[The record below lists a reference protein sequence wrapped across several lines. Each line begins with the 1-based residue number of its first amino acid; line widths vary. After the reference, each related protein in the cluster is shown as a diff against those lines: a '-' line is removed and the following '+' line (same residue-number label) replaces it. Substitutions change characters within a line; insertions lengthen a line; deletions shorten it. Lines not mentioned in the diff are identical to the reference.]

1 MECHSG
7 LMKMLNHLGLSLLVT
22 LASVPSMGII
32 AISFVDMLRNC
43 ASAIKAPYDFGVSFT
58 SQIP

>member
-1 MECHSG
+1 MECHSCF
-7 LMKMLNHLGLSLLVT
+7 MKMLNHLGLSLLVSLT
-22 LASVPSMGII
+22 SVPSLGII
-32 AISFVDMLRNC
+32 AITFVNMLRNC